1 MVTKGV
7 RQLLMEANDA
17 AEAIGAP
24 EAMELL
30 GHPSFSKRRST
41 WLLALSQ
48 RPSSRPSRI
57 ALSMTPSPSRRRRA
71 WR

>member
-30 GHPSFSKRRST
+30 GQADSRRSC
-41 WLLALSQ
+41 
-48 RPSSRPSRI
+48 
-57 ALSMTPSPSRRRRA
+57 
-71 WR
+71 